1 MSWSRGLL
9 LACLL
14 LGAQLAGAAHALEH
28 LHEEADHPPACEWC
42 LAFANV
48 QHGAA
53 STSVAPLPAFDCA
66 QPAVSPA
73 HAAALAHTPAY
84 RSRAPPRLPV

>member
-1 MSWSRGLL
+1 MSRLHGLL

-14 LGAQLAGAAHALEH
+14 LWAQLAGAVHALEH
-28 LHEEADHPPACEWC
+28 LHEDAGEPPACEWC

-48 QHGAA
+48 QHGAS
-53 STSVAPLPAFDCA
+53 STTAVPLPALVCER
-66 QPAVSPA
+66 PAASSAPT
-73 HAAALAHTPAY
+73 ALFAFAPVY